1 MCNKKLLLAGENHSI
16 ASSCFI
22 LKMVKFG
29 SAAVENLTEKN
40 STTQNIFMSCT
51 LLGLGQAK
59 TGPKIEGP

>member
-1 MCNKKLLLAGENHSI
+1 MCNKKLLLAGENHSTT
-16 ASSCFI
+16 SSCFI

-29 SAAVENLTEKN
+29 SAAVENLTEK
-40 STTQNIFMSCT
+40 IVPHKIYLCPA